1 MMQQEPSSLQDYV
14 LRLQSEGRITFT
26 RAEAIRA
33 LSVSDAAFLKAAE
46 RLQKRKLLLNP
57 KHGFYVVV
65 SAQYLSWGAPPPSS
79 YIDDLMRHEHRPYY
93 VGLLKAAE
101 LHGASHHAVMEFQVV
116 TDRQFRRIKAGRSII
131 AFYYRKDLKILE
143 SHLSPHKTDTGHMM
157 VSSPEL
163 TAFDLLRYA
172 HAVGG
177 VDAIATV
184 LSDLKE
190 KLDGQKL
197 ALLAPLM
204 ERAYVQRLGYL
215 LERLDCAQAAAP
227 LHDYLASKPYPWSEL
242 QPRARAQG
250 EKGSDAV
257 ERNERWRIIVHRH
270 PEIDE

>member
-1 MMQQEPSSLQDYV
+1 MQYEPSNLQAYM

-26 RAEAIRA
+26 RAEATQA
-33 LSVSDAAFLKAAE
+33 LNVSDSAFLKAAE
-46 RLQKRKLLLNP
+46 RLQKRALLLNP
-57 KHGFYVVV
+57 KHGFYVIV
-65 SAQYLSWGAPPPSS
+65 SPQYLSWGAPPPSS
-79 YIDDLMRHEHRPYY
+79 YIDDLMRHEQRPYY

-101 LHGASHHAVMEFQVV
+101 LHGATHHAVMEFQVV
-116 TDRQFRRIKAGRSII
+116 TDKQFRRIKAGRSII

-143 SHLSPHKTDTGHMM
+143 GHLSSHKTDTGRMKI
-157 VSSPEL
+157 SSPEL

-177 VDAIATV
+177 IDAVATV

-197 ALLAPLM
+197 ASLAPLM

-215 LERLDCAQAAAP
+215 LERVDRAHAAAS
-227 LHDYLASKPYPWSEL
+227 LHDYLLLKPWPWSEL
-242 QPRARAQG
+242 QPRARAKA
-250 EKGSDAV
+250 EKGPEPV
-257 ERNERWRIIVHRH
+257 ERNERWRVIVHRH